1 MKKIW
6 LCLLF
11 FTCLISTNWAF
22 ARSGKL
28 EQDQFVMFLPGL
40 AVEQTDGFFSVGVD
54 AWVFE
59 GETKRFV
66 ISRLLSW
73 MEVDYNDLSP
83 AQKALFDERT
93 RYFRTDSERG
103 RRLQVRLAD
112 RIFTLSRTDG
122 PGRTHGQFRVGGEQI
137 KRKDGSSGSG
147 WIDWTLEAPG
157 NPSHGQKGR
166 AWVIPAEGVSIVSDI
181 DDTIKISNV
190 LDKKTLVRNTFLKPF
205 QAVPGMA
212 EWYQEM
218 ARNEQQA
225 FFHYLSASPI
235 QLYPALS
242 GFVEEAHFPSGILHL
257 RESTSWRTLYGNQNA
272 SIKHKKNVLTR
283 LLTTYPQRKFILI
296 GDSGEK
302 DPEIYADIARIYPE
316 QIIAIHIRNVT
327 QEDRAAPRYQQTF
340 AEIDPQI
347 WHIRD

>member
-6 LCLLF
+6 LCLLL
-11 FTCLISTNWAF
+11 FTCLIGTGEAF

-28 EQDQFVMFLPGL
+28 KPDQFVMFLPGL
-40 AVEQTDGFFSVGVD
+40 AVEQQDGSFSVGVD

-59 GETKRFV
+59 EESKRFA
-66 ISRLLSW
+66 ISRLLAW
-73 MEVDYNDLSP
+73 MEVDPDELSP
-83 AQKALFDERT
+83 AQKALLDERT

-103 RRLQVRLAD
+103 RRLRIRLAD
-112 RIFTLSRTDG
+112 RIFMLPRTDG
-122 PGRTHGQFRVGGEQI
+122 PGRTHGQLRVRREQI
-137 KRKDGSSGSG
+137 KWQDGSGGAG
-147 WIDWTLEAPG
+147 WIDWALEATSH
-157 NPSHGQKGR
+157 PSHGQEGR
-166 AWVIPAEGVSIVSDI
+166 AWVVPTEGVSIVSDI

-190 LDKKTLVRNTFLKPF
+190 LDRKKLVRNTFLEPF
-205 QAVPGMA
+205 RAVPGMA

-218 ARNEQQA
+218 ARNERQA

-242 GFVEEAHFPSGILHL
+242 GFIEEAHFPQGVLHL
-257 RESTSWRTLYGNQNA
+257 RESTSWRTLYG
-272 SIKHKKNVLTR
+272 SRDDTIKHKKSVLTR
-283 LLTTYPQRKFILI
+283 LLTTYPRRKFILI
-296 GDSGEK
+296 GDSGEN
-302 DPEIYADIARIYPE
+302 DPEIYADIARSFPE

-340 AEIDPQI
+340 TEIDPQI